1 MRASIDEI
9 LLFRLGTNSPV
20 KAAIY
25 AYVQTGPPA
34 DDSTHPLN
42 FFRHRKD
49 VFVPSEGSY
58 QLLQTREL
66 YLTQDL
72 GYTLKV
78 AVSPYVPVPGDKTA
92 YEWRTKDGV
101 HKMEMPPYCLSN
113 VEEIK
118 LRMFEYTYV
127 SGLSYLQNLLDSS
140 NKILWDTF
148 EIALRSGVSKCNL
161 KTYISSLGHAETIS
175 SESTQVVDNQPA
187 DRENLETL
195 WRRYTWS

>member
-9 LLFRLGTNSPV
+9 LLFRLGTTRPV
-20 KAAIY
+20 KAAIC
-25 AYVQTGPPA
+25 AYVQTGPPS

-49 VFVPSEGSY
+49 VFVPSEESN
-58 QLLQTREL
+58 QLFQTREL

-72 GYTLKV
+72 GSTLKV
-78 AVSPYVPVPGDKTA
+78 AVSPYVPIPGDKTA
-92 YEWRTKDGV
+92 YEWTTKDGV
-101 HKMEMPPYCLSN
+101 QKMEMPPYCLSN

-148 EIALRSGVSKCNL
+148 EIALRSGVSGRNL
-161 KTYISSLGHAETIS
+161 KTYISSLEHAETIS

-195 WRRYTWS
+195 WRRYTWF